1 MMKPHGIDPIIP
13 SMKLICVLFQVMFE
27 HYGFDA
33 VYVAI
38 QAVLTLYAQ
47 GLLTGRG
54 CFYFV
59 DLVDLPDTICY
70 IYLCI
75 QVEGIYEYHLSTWY
89 QSNGLGR
96 VIKDD

>member
-1 MMKPHGIDPIIP
+1 
-13 SMKLICVLFQVMFE
+13 MKLICVLFQVMFE

-54 CFYFV
+54 CFYFE
-59 DLVDLPDTICY
+59 DLVDLPDTFAY
-70 IYLCI
+70 KLK
-75 QVEGIYEYHLSTWY
+75 EYMSTWY
-89 QSNGLGR
+89 QSKGFGK

>member
-1 MMKPHGIDPIIP
+1 
-13 SMKLICVLFQVMFE
+13 MFE

-54 CFYFV
+54 CFYFG

-75 QVEGIYEYHLSTWY
+75 QVEGIYEYLVPKQGFWEGHK
-89 QSNGLGR
+89 R
-96 VIKDD
+96 